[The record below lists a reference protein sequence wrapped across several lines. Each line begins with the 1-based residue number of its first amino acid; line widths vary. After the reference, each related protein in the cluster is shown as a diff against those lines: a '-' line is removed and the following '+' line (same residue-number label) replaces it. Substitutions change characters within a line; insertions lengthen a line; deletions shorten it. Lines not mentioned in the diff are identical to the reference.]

1 MRLQLALNV
10 SRLEPAIAYYTKL
23 FATEPHKVRPG
34 YANFAIQSPP
44 LKLVLFE
51 NPEADQRLNHLG
63 IELDEPAQILSTQA
77 RLAKSG
83 ILDEVVND
91 QTCCHARQ
99 DKLWSR
105 EPQGLHWEWYR
116 ISDDAPEQPAQCSAC
131 CSPETTNSKS
141 RAK

>member
-10 SRLEPAIAYYTKL
+10 SNLEQAIAYYTKL
-23 FATEPHKVRPG
+23 FATEPHKVRNG
-34 YANFAIQSPP
+34 YANFLIHSPP

-63 IELDEPAQILSTQA
+63 VEVDEPAQIASAKA
-77 RLAKSG
+77 RLAKCA
-83 ILDEVVND
+83 ILDEVVNN

-105 EPQGLHWEWYR
+105 EPQGLRWEWYR
-116 ISDDAPEQPAQCSAC
+116 ISDDAPDKAEQSSAC
-131 CSPETTNSKS
+131 CSQNTISGETRTQ
-141 RAK
+141 